1 MTEEEKELGQASVS
15 MCKALRAHAQL
26 LDGMRISQ
34 EALVN
39 ALRETNPQLVA
50 SFLDHRQRID
60 EELTDRPLLAAMKL
74 LDGMIAKLQKKYG
87 P

>member
-1 MTEEEKELGQASVS
+1 
-15 MCKALRAHAQL
+15 
-26 LDGMRISQ
+26 
-34 EALVN
+34 VN

-74 LDGMIAKLQKKYG
+74 LDAMMAKLQKKYG